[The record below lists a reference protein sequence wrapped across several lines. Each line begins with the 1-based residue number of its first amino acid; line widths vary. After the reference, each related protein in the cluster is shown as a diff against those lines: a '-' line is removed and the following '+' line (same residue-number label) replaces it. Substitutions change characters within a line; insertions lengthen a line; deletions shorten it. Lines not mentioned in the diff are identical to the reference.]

1 MAICATLGDDKKVSQ
16 RQKKHKSFI
25 FRGRITEAL
34 FCFIC
39 INNTTGAQRVSIFTP
54 VLLLFM
60 GRACSGYATGLFEI
74 FGNGNNLEVAALNEL
89 DDLGALG
96 RVVNVGFNAL

>member
-1 MAICATLGDDKKVSQ
+1 MVIKKFRKGRRNISLLYFEAGV
-16 RQKKHKSFI
+16 QKLF
-25 FRGRITEAL
+25 

-39 INNTTGAQRVSIFTP
+39 INNTTGAQRVSLFTP
-54 VLLLFM
+54 VLLLLM
-60 GRACSGYATGLFEI
+60 GRACRGYATGLFEI